1 MSERKRLSDI
11 LLNSER
17 ERLERLWQTTKPAA
31 DLKPLP
37 AGRYKCRI
45 TNGEPFKSRNGNL
58 GYKLTL
64 TVVEGEHV
72 DRLIWHDCWLTTD
85 GAKYALRDLA
95 KLGVESPE
103 QLERPLPAGIIV
115 EANVVVRRGDDG
127 SERNQLKN
135 SNPFDV
141 VGIDPEK
148 PDPFAPVEPSND
160 VADAACRDDDGTAD
174 VDGFDWSTGEG
185 KGEPTP

>member
-1 MSERKRLSDI
+1 MAERKRLSDI

-17 ERLERLWQTTKPAA
+17 ERLERLWQATKPAE

-37 AGRYKCRI
+37 AGRYRCRI
-45 TNGEPFKSRNGNL
+45 TKGEPFRSRNDNL

-64 TVVEGEHV
+64 TVLEGEHAG
-72 DRLIWHDCWLTTD
+72 RLIWHDSWVTTD
-85 GAKYALRDLA
+85 GVKYALRDLG
-95 KLGVESPE
+95 KLGFQSLE

-115 EANVVVRRGDDG
+115 EANVVLRRGDDG

-135 SNPFDV
+135 TNPFDV

-148 PDPFAPVEPSND
+148 PDPFAPAEPLTD
-160 VADAACRDDDGTAD
+160 TAD
-174 VDGFDWSTGEG
+174 TDGFDWSSGAQG
-185 KGEPTP
+185 DGAPTP